1 MSFTLLVLVYPFER
15 GVSSFIILH
24 HSDYEYLKY
33 VVADIQKKSAPLKE
47 NFEKCSRL
55 CELYSEIAKT
65 YYEISRG
72 DYISRLVEERK
83 INKIKQ
89 EKDEMSGIRITR
101 CKE

>member
-89 EKDEMSGIRITR
+89 EKADRKI
-101 CKE
+101 